1 MIINMKPLFV
11 LLIAFGISLLVT
23 KLFNEE
29 PAFSLS
35 GRIAMS
41 FMLMFTAFGHFA
53 FSKGMAAM
61 LPEVIPLKV
70 GIIYFTGVIEIA
82 AAIGL
87 LIFPL
92 KHLTSWMLII
102 FFLSILPANIN
113 AAIKR
118 IDYQKGTGTGN
129 GVQYLW
135 FRVPLQLFFIGW
147 VYYFGIYLNR

>member
-1 MIINMKPLFV
+1 MKPLFV
-11 LLIAFGISLLVT
+11 LIVAFGISLLAT
-23 KLFNEE
+23 KLLNEE
-29 PAFSLS
+29 SAYSLS

-41 FMLMFTAFGHFA
+41 VMLLFTAFGHFT
-53 FSKGMAAM
+53 FPKGMAAM
-61 LPEVIPLKV
+61 LPNIIPFKV
-70 GIIYFTGVIEIA
+70 GIIYFTGAIEIA

-87 LIFPL
+87 LIFSL

-102 FFLSILPANIN
+102 FFILILPANIN

-118 IDYQKGTGTGN
+118 IDYQKGANTGN
-129 GVQYLW
+129 GVRYLW

>member
-1 MIINMKPLFV
+1 MKPLVV
-11 LLIAFGISLLVT
+11 LLITFGISLLVT
-23 KLFNEE
+23 KLFSED
-29 PAFSLS
+29 PALSLS

-41 FMLMFTAFGHFA
+41 FMLIFTAFGHFS
-53 FSKGMAAM
+53 FPNGMAAM
-61 LPEVIPLKV
+61 LPEVIPFKV

-87 LIFPL
+87 LIFSL

-102 FFLSILPANIN
+102 FFLSVLPANIN

-118 IDYQKGTGTGN
+118 IDYQKGTSTGH